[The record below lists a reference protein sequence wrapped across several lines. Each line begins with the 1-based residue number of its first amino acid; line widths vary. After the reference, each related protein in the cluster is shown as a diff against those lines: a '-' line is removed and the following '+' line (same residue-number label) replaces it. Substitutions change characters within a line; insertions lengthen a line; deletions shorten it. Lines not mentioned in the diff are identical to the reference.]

1 MKPEGTNPSPSAGA
15 SGRGLMRFPHCTW
28 LSLSGRMARGV
39 MWQSRDETPA
49 RMAQLRDGATFS
61 FQKAVFVFHLWSR
74 QHWCQGK
81 EPTHFPSTDWYFF
94 QKFMGHPLPKFGLII
109 QTPRVWIINNLSI
122 INRKINEMVEPV
134 KAAETWLIKTNIK
147 HNKSK

>member
-1 MKPEGTNPSPSAGA
+1 
-15 SGRGLMRFPHCTW
+15 
-28 LSLSGRMARGV
+28 
-39 MWQSRDETPA
+39 
-49 RMAQLRDGATFS
+49 
-61 FQKAVFVFHLWSR
+61 
-74 QHWCQGK
+74 
-81 EPTHFPSTDWYFF
+81 
-94 QKFMGHPLPKFGLII
+94 MGHPLPKFGLII